1 MFVAMVA
8 MLPMIDLSAMSHSK
22 RSKKKLDSPG
32 LRHSTCSKGDGEGC
46 LSSCRPRGE
55 WARGAHAL
63 HACMRAGRGAAE
75 RAKAPWPSFG
85 VTDKLGKATL
95 RRMHAY

>member
-32 LRHSTCSKGDGEGC
+32 LRQAREGD
-46 LSSCRPRGE
+46 SP
-55 WARGAHAL
+55 L
-63 HACMRAGRGAAE
+63 HA
-75 RAKAPWPSFG
+75 WFF
-85 VTDKLGKATL
+85 
-95 RRMHAY
+95 

>member
-32 LRHSTCSKGDGEGC
+32 LRQAREGD
-46 LSSCRPRGE
+46 SP
-55 WARGAHAL
+55 L
-63 HACMRAGRGAAE
+63 HAWSVGM
-75 RAKAPWPSFG
+75 PSDPGSSVWGEASCF
-85 VTDKLGKATL
+85 V
-95 RRMHAY
+95 